1 MTGSK
6 PRRALRTGL
15 IVGTTAVALAGLA
28 AATSAVLSIL
38 VARGFTRWP
47 TGRPDELEVA
57 DVDTVAGT
65 ITLRRG
71 PDSAVPGRYGLWFD
85 HSRGYARIGA
95 VLDETPDSVVRELL
109 SVDYGIPRAPMGAR
123 LSGWFFR
130 HPRELGLPV
139 RDVAIPTAVGPAPA
153 WHLPVLVNAEGTAVV
168 NRTWAIVVHGHG
180 SARPEGLRAVAPLH
194 EQGWD
199 ALLISYR
206 NDATAPASPDRRTAL
221 GDREWLDVEE
231 AMRYAIAQGAERIV
245 LVGFSLGGA
254 IALQAATRAVDSER
268 VAGVVLDS
276 PVVDWV
282 VALDH
287 LAARM
292 RLPGVVRRG
301 AYLVAG
307 EPWGGVLTGLSDPID
322 WKRLNFVARA
332 QELAVP
338 ILLMHSDDDGYV
350 VPDASLALAAARPDI
365 VRLER
370 WTIARHTKLW
380 NLDPQRWEGDI
391 RDWLGDLG

>member
-1 MTGSK
+1 MTGSM

-15 IVGTTAVALAGLA
+15 IVGTSVATVAGLA
-28 AATSAVLSIL
+28 AATTAVLSVL

-47 TGRPDELEVA
+47 TGRRDELEVA
-57 DVDTVAGT
+57 GVDLDAAT
-65 ITLRRG
+65 IALRRAS
-71 PDSAVPGRYGLWFD
+71 DSSIPGRYGLWFD

-95 VLDETPDSVVRELL
+95 VLDETSDSVTRELL
-109 SVDYGIPRAPMGAR
+109 SVDYGTPRAPMGAR
-123 LSGWFFR
+123 LSGWFYR

-139 RDVAIPTAVGPAPA
+139 RDVVIATAAGAAPA
-153 WHLPVLVNAEGTAVV
+153 WHLPVSVDAEGVAAT
-168 NRTWAIVVHGHG
+168 NPTWAIVVHGHG

-194 EQGWD
+194 AMGWD

-206 NDATAPASPDRRTAL
+206 NDGTAPASPDRRTAL

-231 AMRYAIAQGAERIV
+231 AMRYAVAQGAERIV

-254 IALQAATRAVDSER
+254 IVLQAATRAVNGDR

-292 RLPGVVRRG
+292 RVPGVVRRG
-301 AYLVAG
+301 AYLMAG
-307 EPWGGVLTGLSDPID
+307 EPWGGALTGLNDPID

-332 QELAVP
+332 GELAVP

-365 VRLER
+365 VRFER
-370 WTIARHTKLW
+370 WTTARHAKLW
-380 NLDPQRWEGDI
+380 NLDPERWEGDI
-391 RDWLGDLG
+391 RDWLGSLG